1 MPPEDRD
8 LEQGLKLAVDA
19 VVCAILTATLVI
31 AVGGALLGRPP
42 PDAESVE
49 APAALAPES

>member
-1 MPPEDRD
+1 MPPEDRA
-8 LEQGLKLAVDA
+8 LEQGLKLAVVA

-31 AVGGALLGRPP
+31 AVGGALLGRPQ
-42 PDAESVE
+42 PDAESLE

>member
-1 MPPEDRD
+1 MPPEDRA
-8 LEQGLKLAVDA
+8 LEQGLKLAVVA

-31 AVGGALLGRPP
+31 AVGGALLGRPQ